1 MAAATKDKKAAAKKD
16 DAAPAKKR
24 AARPSAPLTASQAK
38 VLEAQYDTRLKDARS
53 LDEKLAEIEAKFP
66 EENTTLVPTQVR
78 EARAKLADS
87 ITALEESRAAFAE
100 IGEAMRSF
108 FG

>member
-1 MAAATKDKKAAAKKD
+1 M
-16 DAAPAKKR
+16 
-24 AARPSAPLTASQAK
+24 
-38 VLEAQYDTRLKDARS
+38 LEAQFDTRLKDITA

-78 EARAKLADS
+78 EARAKLAES
-87 ITALEESRAAFAE
+87 MTALGEARAEFAK